1 MFFISG
7 VNNRVAARS
16 RSIQLE
22 SSATEAQRVLG
33 SEHEFGLGFEL
44 QFELGFKFH
53 YELEIEFGYELELK
67 FQCELEFFLFI
78 SYVFS
83 SPASTCR
90 LGKSK
95 FTFFYQFFRRSPSS
109 VSTSRLG
116 NDFSLFLP
124 LQDPIL
130 DQKRSLG
137 EIEMHPAE
145 RIGDAE
151 EPRGD
156 QEFARECS
164 QE

>member
-7 VNNRVAARS
+7 VSNRVAARS

-22 SSATEAQRVLG
+22 SSATEAQLVLG

-95 FTFFYQFFRRSPSS
+95 FMFFYNFFNVHLPRCPRVVLGITFMVQIVCDYNFFS
-109 VSTSRLG
+109 VFTPPG
-116 NDFSLFLP
+116 P
-124 LQDPIL
+124 
-130 DQKRSLG
+130 
-137 EIEMHPAE
+137 HPGAKS
-145 RIGDAE
+145 
-151 EPRGD
+151 EPRG
-156 QEFARECS
+156 ARNAPRGARPGRG
-164 QE
+164 